1 MEISKLNV
9 RLTIQKSVS
18 IQDEIGNWE
27 NQWED
32 YYCCY
37 ARVDSRG
44 QSGGEVTVA
53 GMVVDRSD
61 LIFTVRYAPKLKD
74 IATTDCR
81 ILFEDELYDI
91 KRVDFMNYQNKTLKL
106 YAKKAER

>member
-1 MEISKLNV
+1 MQISKFNV
-9 RLTIQKSVS
+9 RLIIEKSVP
-18 IQDEIGNWE
+18 IQDDIGNWE
-27 NQWED
+27 DLWQP
-32 YYCCY
+32 YYSCY

-44 QSGGEVTVA
+44 QSGGEVAVA

-61 LIFTVRYAPKLKD
+61 LIFTIRYTPKLKD

-81 ILFEDELYDI
+81 ILFEGELYDI
-91 KRVDFMNYQNKTLKL
+91 KRVDFMNYENKTLKL

>member
-9 RLTIQKSVS
+9 RLTIQKSVP

-27 NQWED
+27 DQWQD
-32 YYCCY
+32 YYYCY

-53 GMVVDRSD
+53 GVVVDRSD
-61 LIFTVRYAPKLKD
+61 LIFTIRYTPRLKD
-74 IATTDCR
+74 LATTDCR
-81 ILFEDELYDI
+81 VVFEGDLYDI
-91 KRVDFMNYQNKTLKL
+91 KRVDFMNYENKTLKL
-106 YAKKAER
+106 YAKRAER